1 MVWQNSEVGQFV
13 AGKFVS
19 LRVTV
24 TDKDYKQ
31 YRKDF
36 SVRGTPTVLFLDDQG
51 KEIDRLVGFDGKKD
65 EYFQTL
71 KDYAAGKNT
80 LTALLPQIEKSPEDV
95 DLNYKMAQKYL
106 DRYELDKAQPYF
118 EKVLEL
124 DPEDQK
130 GYGIEATYQI
140 ALNEAR
146 TNKNIEPLK
155 AFIATQLEEKYLV
168 TAYSTLAFHHQR
180 QRENDQMVAT
190 YEEALAKLPENPRL
204 MLSFA
209 SSIFLNKI
217 ESQYEKG
224 LALNEKAKE
233 LDPEL
238 ELSTYY
244 NMVQYYQNIKDSEK
258 LVETFEEAIQKWPDN
273 TGLKSYF
280 AGTIFRNRIESQYDR
295 GIALGEEIVETI
307 PQAGYYWYTLGQLYQ
322 AKGVQDKAAAA
333 LKKAL
338 ELDPENKT
346 FQSALDKAR
355 KKDENEE

>member
-1 MVWQNSEVGQFV
+1 MVWQNNEVGQFV

-31 YRKDF
+31 YREDYN
-36 SVRGTPTVLFLDDQG
+36 VRGTPTVLFLDDQG
-51 KEIDRLVGFDGKKD
+51 KEIDRIVGFDGKKD

-71 KDYAAGKNT
+71 RDYAAGKNT
-80 LTALLPQIEKSPEDV
+80 LPTLLAQITESPEDV
-95 DLNYKMAQKYL
+95 DINYKMAQKYI

-130 GYGIEATYQI
+130 GYRVEATYQI

-155 AFIATQLEEKYLV
+155 AFIATDPGEKYLE
-168 TAYSTLAFHHQR
+168 TAYTTLAFHYQR
-180 QRENDQMVAT
+180 QMENDQMVAT
-190 YEEALAKLPENPRL
+190 FEKALAKMPENARL

-209 SSIFLNKI
+209 SSIFSNKI

-244 NMVQYYQNIKDSEK
+244 NMVQHYQNIKDTDK

-280 AGTIFRNRIESQYDR
+280 ASTIYRSRIESQYDR
-295 GIALGEEIVETI
+295 GIALAEKAVETT
-307 PQAGYYWYTLGQLYQ
+307 PQAGFYWYTLGQLYQ
-322 AKGVQDKAAAA
+322 AKGVQDKAVEA

-338 ELDPENKT
+338 ELDPENKV
-346 FQSALDKAR
+346 FQSALDMVE
-355 KKDENEE
+355 KKDQKEE